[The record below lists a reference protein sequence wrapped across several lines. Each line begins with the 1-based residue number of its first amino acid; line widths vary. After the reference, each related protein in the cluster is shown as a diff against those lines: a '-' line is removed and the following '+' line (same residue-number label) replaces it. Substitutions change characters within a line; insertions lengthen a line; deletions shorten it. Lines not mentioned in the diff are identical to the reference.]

1 LLTLVAGCNVPISD
15 VGLAPGPSPTPGPVD
30 DLAPLPDPGPIF
42 VESNIPESLEACPG
56 VGLNL
61 VASYEIQP
69 EGMMHVV
76 IRYRLNGGV
85 PEKTGPWWDHVM
97 QAEGILDALDHFRFE
112 YPDLGADAAA
122 LFGDDPGTFE
132 YMYLAIDNDLNESK
146 WPAGEGTTAQMPIT
160 PCPESEVYEVHDYGA
175 SSQNAGYGPGCSPTE
190 VTFEVILSGYGLV
203 DEAWLRYE
211 YLAPANGPS
220 IVSPSFEVAL
230 QNTGEGPGYPGS
242 TRLAVTVPVGSEAET
257 YMLGQ
262 AGYMSYNMYVRLT
275 DQQVFEY
282 PYGGPPLID
291 IESCV
296 RPTATATRLILVPLR
311 PTATPTRPS
320 FIILPTPTP
329 TRGVLR

>member
-1 LLTLVAGCNVPISD
+1 MPLRIPWLRPYIF
-15 VGLAPGPSPTPGPVD
+15 PTPEPVD
-30 DLAPLPDPGPIF
+30 DLAPVPGAAPAF
-42 VESNIPESLEACPG
+42 VESNIPESVEACPG

-61 VASYEIQP
+61 VASFQIQP

-85 PEKTGPWWDHVM
+85 PEKTGPWWEHVM
-97 QAEGILDALDHFRFE
+97 EAEGILDALDHFRFE

-122 LFGDDPGTFE
+122 LFGDDAGAFE
-132 YMYLAIDNDLNESK
+132 YMYLAVDNDLQESK
-146 WPAGEGTTAQMPIT
+146 WPAGEGTTAQMPIL
-160 PCPESEVYEVHDYGA
+160 PCPESEAYELHDYGI
-175 SSQNAGYGPGCSPTE
+175 SSQQAGYGPGCSPTE

-220 IVSPSFEVAL
+220 IVSPSFEAAL

-242 TRLAVTVPVGSEAET
+242 TRLAVTIPVGSEAGT

-262 AGYMSYNMYVRLT
+262 DGYMSYNMYVRLT

-282 PYGGPPLID
+282 PYGGPPLIE

-296 RPTATATRLILVPLR
+296 RPAATATRLILIPLF
-311 PTATPTRPS
+311 PTSTPTRPT
-320 FIILPTPTP
+320 FIILPTPSP
-329 TRGVLR
+329 TRDPVR